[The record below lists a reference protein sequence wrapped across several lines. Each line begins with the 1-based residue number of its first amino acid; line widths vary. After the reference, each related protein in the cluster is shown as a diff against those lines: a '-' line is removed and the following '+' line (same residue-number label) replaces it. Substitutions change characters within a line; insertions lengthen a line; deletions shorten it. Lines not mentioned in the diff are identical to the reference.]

1 MFYARVNIGAQFLKI
16 YNYRFQNAELDQKY
30 ETIIYG
36 QQLHALREASPVADV
51 KSVYLS
57 VDKHSPKFKDSDI
70 DFSYRSDAMPKKPF
84 FPAVLCKCHNIF
96 PLMNALYRDI
106 PWRRKN
112 SHPLQVKRPSA
123 FRYK

>member
-84 FPAVLCKCHNIF
+84 FPAVLCKFHIV
-96 PLMNALYRDI
+96 PLMNTLCGDIHRRRAHLFQIKNYR
-106 PWRRKN
+106 
-112 SHPLQVKRPSA
+112 A
-123 FRYK
+123 FSYKLSK